1 MKKQIPETN
10 KRTLFVKKEK
20 CERGLLYPIVRF
32 LWPLGVAA
40 TLIGFI
46 IFLRHGLI
54 YEACLQS
61 LTLLMMIYVWT
72 KKEED

>member
-1 MKKQIPETN
+1 MKKD
-10 KRTLFVKKEK
+10 K

-54 YEACLQS
+54 YEACLQAF
-61 LTLLMMIYVWT
+61 TLLMMIYVWP